1 MRSSV
6 QKFVFCKLG
15 MFFAV
20 LMALLFMSGC
30 RDSKETTVKKVKIL
44 QGDNQCVV
52 PLKEGSKLLKIELLG
67 PKHKGMF
74 WGKGSSAPV
83 VGVPVRFEP
92 LNGSDV
98 KIVCEKN
105 ISDHGGTVVAKI
117 IAGKKVGDQYVK
129 VIPDGFENAAKVIR
143 VITGIDVKGA
153 HQEAFAGETLDEP
166 IAITVYDSSGK
177 TVSGV
182 PVYFWLSSSPEKKI
196 HAKLSKSKVL
206 TDSNGIAY
214 NNFQVG
220 SKTGVYKIVAEVDSP
235 DMKIRGIVIKEMGM
249 DLWGLKGIIITVLG
263 GLAIFIYGMKQM
275 TDGLQ
280 LVAGDKMKSILNFF
294 TKNRFAA
301 VIAGTLVTGVIQS
314 SSACTVMVVGFVN
327 AGLLSLEQAI
337 GVVFGANIGTTV
349 TAQLISF
356 KLGLIAF
363 PCIAL
368 GVILMMVSKRFIVR
382 GWASV
387 MMGFGMLFF
396 GLGIM
401 SGALK
406 IIAKFP
412 SIVGFFSQ
420 FDCSPLNGGSMP
432 LGAVLGAVAIGTLM
446 TVLIQ
451 SSSATIGI
459 ALALASSGLINFYT
473 AVPLILGDNIGTT
486 VTANLAAL
494 GGNRRAKQTAFAHFI
509 FNAFGASYMIILF
522 YFTWNGY
529 PIFMELINNITPGNV
544 FEGENVVRHIA
555 MAHSMFNIF
564 NVLLFLPFIALIAK
578 FCNFI
583 IPIPEGEK
591 ETIIYLE
598 PHLLD
603 TPSVAIEQTIQ
614 SIRYMVKES
623 WKMVTCSMEDC
634 FWKGEVDED
643 LKRKLEDREERID
656 KLQKDITKYLV
667 QLTERPL
674 SEPQAAIIPYLMHC
688 TNDAERI
695 ADHTENIIALTIRV
709 TESQNK
715 LSGDALEDL
724 KTLWVT
730 LQQQAEHVIAA
741 LDSTSK
747 TEVKLAKKI
756 DMEVDKLAD
765 KLESNHVE
773 RLNAKSCK
781 VDAGIIF
788 IEMVAELEKIGDH
801 FANIAER
808 TSKIQKHHV
817 ELTQKS

>member
-1 MRSSV
+1 MFRLFAALTAV
-6 QKFVFCKLG
+6 AG
-15 MFFAV
+15 MLFF
-20 LMALLFMSGC
+20 SGC
-30 RDSKETTVKKVKIL
+30 GDSGDKIVKKIKIL
-44 QGDNQCVV
+44 QGNNQCAA
-52 PLKEGSKLLKIELLG
+52 PNSACTKELKIELLG
-67 PKHKGMF
+67 PKKKGMF
-74 WGKGSSAPV
+74 GGKGDQAPV
-83 VGVPVRFEP
+83 VGIKVIFKP
-92 LNGSDV
+92 LSDSDV
-98 KIVCEKN
+98 KIVCDN
-105 ISDHGGTVVAKI
+105 NVTNHGGVVKAKI
-117 IAGKKVGDQYVK
+117 FTGKKLGDQYIK
-129 VIPDGFENAAKVIR
+129 IIPEGFEKASKTIR
-143 VITGIDVKGA
+143 VVSGVKLTGA
-153 HQEAFAGETLDEP
+153 SQEAFAGEELEDP
-166 IAITVYDSSGK
+166 ISLTVYNSDGTPAK
-177 TVSGV
+177 GV
-182 PVYFWLSSSPEKKI
+182 PVYFWLSSSPEKK
-196 HAKLSKSKVL
+196 HHSKLSKSRVL
-206 TDSNGIAY
+206 TDASGTAET
-214 NNFQVG
+214 NFKIG

-235 DMKIRGIVIKEMGM
+235 KMNVRGLIVEELGM
-249 DLWGLKGIIITVLG
+249 NLWGLKGLILTVLG
-263 GLAIFIYGMKQM
+263 GLAIFIFGMKQM

-294 TKNRFAA
+294 TKNRVAA
-301 VIAGTLVTGVIQS
+301 IMAGTVVTGVIQS

-363 PCIAL
+363 PCIAI
-368 GVILMMVSKRFIVR
+368 GVIIMMVSKRFMLR
-382 GWASV
+382 AWAGV
-387 MMGFGMLFF
+387 LMGFGMLFF

-420 FDCSPLNGGSMP
+420 FDCSPLQGGSMP
-432 LGAVLGAVAIGTLM
+432 IGAVLGAVAIGTMM

-494 GGNRRAKQTAFAHFI
+494 GANRRSKQTAFAHFV
-509 FNAFGASYMIILF
+509 FNFFGTSYMIILF

-529 PIFMELINNITPGNV
+529 PVFMELVNRVTPGNV
-544 FEGENVVRHIA
+544 FDGENIVRHIA

-564 NVLLFLPFIALIAK
+564 NVVLFLPFIALIAK

-591 ETIIYLE
+591 ETIIHLE

-603 TPSVAIEQTIQ
+603 TPSIAIEQTIQ
-614 SIRYMVKES
+614 SLRYMLKES
-623 WKMVTCSMEDC
+623 WKMINRAMEDC
-634 FWKGEVDED
+634 FLKGKVDD
-643 LKRKLEDREERID
+643 SLKRKLEEREEKID
-656 KLQKDITKYLV
+656 QLQKDITKYLV

-674 SEPQAAIIPYLMHC
+674 NEHQAAIIPLLMHC
-688 TNDAERI
+688 TNDAERV
-695 ADHTENIIALTIRV
+695 ADHTENIIALTQRCEE
-709 TESQNK
+709 TKNH
-715 LSGDALEDL
+715 LSGAALDDMNH
-724 KTLWVT
+724 LWKV
-730 LQQQAEHVIAA
+730 LREQAEHVIAG

-747 TEVKLAKKI
+747 TEVNLAKKS

-765 KLESNHVE
+765 KLENNHVE
-773 RLNAKSCK
+773 RLNSGSCK

-788 IEMVAELEKIGDH
+788 IEMVSELEKIGDH
-801 FANIAER
+801 FANISER
-808 TSKIQKHHV
+808 TPKIQKHHV
-817 ELTQKS
+817 ELNNG

>member
-1 MRSSV
+1 MVLALSV
-6 QKFVFCKLG
+6 
-15 MFFAV
+15 
-20 LMALLFMSGC
+20 ALLFAGGC
-30 RDSKETTVKKVKIL
+30 GGTKENIVKKVKIL
-44 QGDNQCVV
+44 HGNNQCVT
-52 PLKEGSKLLKIELLG
+52 PLKECGKSLKIELLG

-74 WGKGSSAPV
+74 GGKGSQYPV
-83 VGVPVRFEP
+83 VGVKVRFEP
-92 LNGSDV
+92 LNNSDV
-98 KIVCEKN
+98 KVVCEN
-105 ISDHGGTVVAKI
+105 NVTDHGGTVVAKI
-117 IAGKKVGDQYVK
+117 IAGKKVGDQYIK
-129 VIPDGFENAAKVIR
+129 IIPEGFESASTTVR
-143 VITGIDVKGA
+143 VISGISLKGA
-153 HQEAFAGETLDEP
+153 NQEAFAGENLEDP
-166 IAITVYDSSGK
+166 IALTVYNSDGK
-177 TVSGV
+177 PVPNV

-206 TDSNGIAY
+206 TDKNGTALNTFKI
-214 NNFQVG
+214 G
-220 SKTGVYKIVAEVDSP
+220 SKTGTYKIVAEVDSP
-235 DMKIRGIVIKEMGM
+235 DMKVRSIVINQMGM

-294 TKNRFAA
+294 TRNRVAA

-327 AGLLSLEQAI
+327 AGLLSLQQAL

-432 LGAVLGAVAIGTLM
+432 LGAVLGALAIGTLM

-509 FNAFGASYMIILF
+509 FNAFGATYMIILF
-522 YFTWNGY
+522 YFNWNGY
-529 PIFMELINNITPGNV
+529 PFFMEFINKITPGNV

-591 ETIIYLE
+591 ETINYLE

-614 SIRYMVKES
+614 SLRYMVKES
-623 WKMVTCSMEDC
+623 WKMVTCSMEES
-634 FWKGEVDED
+634 FLKGEVDNE
-643 LKRKLEDREERID
+643 LKRKLEEREERID
-656 KLQKDITKYLV
+656 QLQKDITKYLV

-674 SEPQAAIIPYLMHC
+674 TEPQAAIIPYLMHC

-695 ADHTENIIALTIRV
+695 ADHTENIISLTIRV
-709 TESQNK
+709 TESKNK
-715 LSGDALEDL
+715 LSGDAIQDLENLWETL
-724 KTLWVT
+724 K
-730 LQQQAEHVIAA
+730 QQAEHVIAG

-747 TEVKLAKKI
+747 TEVNLAKKV
-756 DMEVDKLAD
+756 DVEVDKLAD
-765 KLESNHVE
+765 KLESNHVD
-773 RLNAKSCK
+773 RLNSKACK

-817 ELTQKS
+817 ELNQKS